1 MWSKVKW
8 AVCGLLVGM
17 FVAAVVAT
25 GGDAY
30 TLIASGL
37 ITLIGVVG
45 VSVLPWE
52 DQEIAETE
60 NAFREMGRVISS
72 VWRRDG

>member
-17 FVAAVVAT
+17 FVAAAVAT

>member
-1 MWSKVKW
+1 MWSNVMW